1 MLWHNRQASVRDAE
15 KGILILLI
23 LMEDKLRRT
32 LSSLYLKGT
41 VLWREGEE
49 KREEK
54 VEGKNYF
61 LS

>member
-1 MLWHNRQASVRDAE
+1 MRDAE